1 MRTYKKRLAYP
12 SPRPHSHIS
21 LDWSETHPSNPMAN
35 KLLLFVQFVAIAT
48 IASCFTVADK
58 RATGGYVQ
66 NTSGGASFTH
76 YSGCSQP
83 GMCSPP
89 HPFLTPN
96 AELCLNLSKPISVR
110 RRSKRIHRR
119 REPAH
124 VRVIARP
131 RARGRV
137 RPVGARVCRR
147 LRQPRARD
155 ATRPPARAGRLHGG
169 GNAPVP
175 RP

>member
-1 MRTYKKRLAYP
+1 MRTYKKRLAYL

-83 GMCSPP
+83 GMCANICS
-89 HPFLTPN
+89 FQTPN
-96 AELCLNLSKPISVR
+96 VKPSFYCPVVTPTR
-110 RRSKRIHRR
+110 TR
-119 REPAH
+119 AH
-124 VRVIARP
+124 TRQ
-131 RARGRV
+131 RAVSQQMG
-137 RPVGARVCRR
+137 
-147 LRQPRARD
+147 
-155 ATRPPARAGRLHGG
+155 TPP
-169 GNAPVP
+169 P
-175 RP
+175 